1 MTGLILLLL
10 WMGAGHLF
18 NFFHRQTVQALS
30 PTLANRVVVVDPGH
44 GGVDP
49 GAVGPNNVLEK
60 DLVLAVGHRL
70 ALFLRQGGAR
80 VVLSREGD
88 YDLADP
94 EITGLYQRKRQD
106 LARRVELANNLQAD
120 AFVSIHIN
128 SFPNPSQCGVQVFAQ
143 PGSPASQSLAA
154 CIQEE
159 LNRSVPHTRRVP
171 LPGNYYLL
179 RHSRVPTVIVEIGFI
194 TNPQEY
200 RLLQDP
206 LYQSKLAW
214 GIYAGLV
221 KYFAQRTQNK
231 N

>member
-1 MTGLILLLL
+1 M
-10 WMGAGHLF
+10 
-18 NFFHRQTVQALS
+18 
-30 PTLANRVVVVDPGH
+30 
-44 GGVDP
+44 
-49 GAVGPNNVLEK
+49 
-60 DLVLAVGHRL
+60 VLAVGKKL
-70 ALFLRQGGAR
+70 ALLLRQGGAK

-106 LARRVELANNLQAD
+106 LARRVALANNLQAD

-128 SFPNPSQCGVQVFAQ
+128 SFPSPSQCGAQTFARH
-143 PGSPASQSLAA
+143 GSPESQALAR

-159 LNRSVPHTRRVP
+159 LNLLAPNSRRVP
-171 LPGNYYLL
+171 LPGDYYLL

-214 GIYAGLV
+214 GLYAGLV
-221 KYFAQRTQNK
+221 KYFALRVQN
-231 N
+231 